1 MSSTPRI
8 AVVHEWLTS
17 YVGSEKVLEQILRIY
32 PSADLFTVVDF
43 LPAAERSLLGGR
55 TPKTSFIQSLPRAR
69 TGFRN
74 YLPLMP
80 LAVEQFDL
88 RGYDLVISSSHA
100 VAKGVLTGPGQLHI
114 CYCHSP
120 IRYAWDL
127 QHEYLREAGMASGI
141 RSVFARIVLHYLRLW
156 DSRTA
161 NGVDEF
167 VANSRFIAH
176 RIRKVYGR
184 DSTVIHPPVDTAY
197 FTPGFRKDSFY
208 LAASR
213 FVPYKRMD
221 IIIKA
226 FRRLPDRQLIVI
238 GDGPE
243 FDKCARLAPSNVTLL
258 GYQSGPVLRSYMQRA
273 QAFLFA
279 AEEDFGI
286 APVEAQACGTPVIC
300 FGRGGVLDSVVED
313 VSGIF
318 FPEQSEESLAEAV
331 QAFEAGDFNGTAIR
345 DNAERFSP
353 EVFRHRFKEF
363 VEEAVSA
370 RLGRPQLVALAS
382 GL

>member
-184 DSTVIHPPVDTAY
+184 DSTVIHPPVDPA
-197 FTPGFRKDSFY
+197 
-208 LAASR
+208 
-213 FVPYKRMD
+213 
-221 IIIKA
+221 
-226 FRRLPDRQLIVI
+226 
-238 GDGPE
+238 
-243 FDKCARLAPSNVTLL
+243 
-258 GYQSGPVLRSYMQRA
+258 
-273 QAFLFA
+273 
-279 AEEDFGI
+279 
-286 APVEAQACGTPVIC
+286 
-300 FGRGGVLDSVVED
+300 
-313 VSGIF
+313 
-318 FPEQSEESLAEAV
+318 
-331 QAFEAGDFNGTAIR
+331 
-345 DNAERFSP
+345 
-353 EVFRHRFKEF
+353 
-363 VEEAVSA
+363 
-370 RLGRPQLVALAS
+370 
-382 GL
+382 